1 MLKAIL
7 FAVVFIVLGMI
18 VFAFV
23 APLLFRG
30 ANMQQVGA
38 AASPIIL
45 LVCGA
50 LGFFVGWRKRKKS
63 QR

>member
-7 FAVVFIVLGMI
+7 FAVVFIVLGII

-38 AASPIIL
+38 AAFPIIF

-50 LGFFVGWRKRKKS
+50 AGFVVGWRKRKKS
-63 QR
+63 